1 MPAAT
6 LGAINSENP
15 VGWVILVA
23 LLGKVIYD
31 QATKPPLQWHTTIA
45 DPGAGYGHLK
55 AEDAAKEDTT
65 DVNVPDESPPNYRGK
80 SNSKNEKHGDGGR
93 ALSKAENQ
101 IAELEKQLEG
111 SPKKERKKIEQKIK
125 NIRQTAEKKKKG
137 IEHSGANKR

>member
-1 MPAAT
+1 M
-6 LGAINSENP
+6 
-15 VGWVILVA
+15 
-23 LLGKVIYD
+23 LGKVIYD

-65 DVNVPDESPPNYRGK
+65 DVNDVNVPDESPPNYRGK
-80 SNSKNEKHGDGGR
+80 SNGKNEKHGDGGR

-111 SPKKERKKIEQKIK
+111 SPKKRKKK
-125 NIRQTAEKKKKG
+125 NRTKNKKY
-137 IEHSGANKR
+137 